1 MAGAHGDAHAAD
13 ARIAPTAPR
22 APESRITRQDG
33 ERMQNEQPT
42 GRPAP
47 APARTAARPA
57 PRTGGGLTLP
67 RLVIAAIVLLVL
79 AYFIGRRPA
88 KVDPG
93 AADPTEEAAPAVAAA
108 PSPQPEAMV
117 VRGEKSTTLANVGE
131 ASMSLQEQGNT
142 LRIEGGVGRN
152 FATDLKAILDSA
164 PSVRRID
171 ITSGGGYAITGL
183 EAARIVRR
191 NNLTVRVRGHCAS
204 ICVALW
210 AAAAQRQMEP
220 DAVIGL
226 HQRNAQCDALPSPAR
241 EECHYQDQF
250 ATEHDSSYS
259 AWLQAAGFNQRLL
272 DLQSRT
278 ASEDIAVLAA
288 PQLWDNGVD
297 FSVVDGD
304 GTRMGRAEVERFLAG
319 KFARH

>member
-1 MAGAHGDAHAAD
+1 MLA
-13 ARIAPTAPR
+13 
-22 APESRITRQDG
+22 
-33 ERMQNEQPT
+33 
-42 GRPAP
+42 
-47 APARTAARPA
+47 
-57 PRTGGGLTLP
+57 
-67 RLVIAAIVLLVL
+67 VIVLLVL
-79 AYFIGRRPA
+79 AWFIGRRPA
-88 KVDPG
+88 AMAP
-93 AADPTEEAAPAVAAA
+93 AAAEPTAEAATAVAAT
-108 PSPQPEAMV
+108 PSPRPEARV
-117 VRGEKSTTLANVGE
+117 VRGQKSTTLAAIGE
-131 ASMSLQEQGNT
+131 ARMSVQEQGNA

-152 FATDLKAILDSA
+152 FANDLKAALDSA

-171 ITSGGGYAITGL
+171 ITSGGGYAVTGL

-297 FSVVDGD
+297 FSVVDGN
-304 GTRMGRAEVERFLAG
+304 GTRMGRAEVERFLAE

>member
-1 MAGAHGDAHAAD
+1 MLA
-13 ARIAPTAPR
+13 
-22 APESRITRQDG
+22 
-33 ERMQNEQPT
+33 
-42 GRPAP
+42 
-47 APARTAARPA
+47 
-57 PRTGGGLTLP
+57 
-67 RLVIAAIVLLVL
+67 VIVLLVL
-79 AYFIGRRPA
+79 AWFIGRRPA
-88 KVDPG
+88 AVAP
-93 AADPTEEAAPAVAAA
+93 AAAEPSAEAAAAA
-108 PSPQPEAMV
+108 AATPSPRPEAMI
-117 VRGEKSTTLANVGE
+117 VRGQKSTTLATIGE
-131 ASMSLQEQGNT
+131 ARMSVQEQGNA

-152 FATDLKAILDSA
+152 FANDLKAALDSA

-171 ITSGGGYAITGL
+171 ITSGGGYAVTGL

-297 FSVVDGD
+297 FSVVDGN
-304 GTRMGRAEVERFLAG
+304 GTRMGRTDVERFLTE